1 MSSDYYLVRRVLTI
15 PRILKEL
22 GVDLSKRRI
31 YHVLGDFTVYL
42 NQRRFKV
49 IRLERNNIEA
59 IVIGKHGEY
68 RVIVNLNEN
77 SFYFSCPHHIFRKAL
92 CKHTLLV
99 LELYIFLRNEEKD
112 LEKVKE
118 FLKENLEKLI

>member
-1 MSSDYYLVRRVLTI
+1 MSSDYYLIRRVLII
-15 PRILKEL
+15 PRILKSL
-22 GVDLSKRRI
+22 RVDLSKRRV
-31 YHVLGDFTVYL
+31 YHVLGDFTFYL

-49 IRLERNNIEA
+49 IRLERNYIEV

-68 RVIVNLNEN
+68 RVIVNLNDN
-77 SFYFSCPHHIFRKAL
+77 SFYCSCPHHTFRKVL

-112 LEKVKE
+112 LTKVRE
-118 FLKENLEKLI
+118 FLKVNLEKLI

>member
-1 MSSDYYLVRRVLTI
+1 MSSDYYLIRRVLTI
-15 PRILKEL
+15 PRILKSL
-22 GVDLSKRRI
+22 GVDLSKRRV

-42 NQRRFKV
+42 NQKRFKV
-49 IRLERNNIEA
+49 IKLERDYIEA

-68 RVIVNLNEN
+68 RVIVNLNGY
-77 SFYFSCPHHIFRKAL
+77 SFYCSCPHHVFRKAL

-112 LEKVKE
+112 LEKVRE
-118 FLKENLEKLI
+118 FLKVNLGKLI